1 MTRARLRDLGF
12 AIGRMPTGKYNAI
25 TDVPGTLVGHT
36 TLIHDDPHVARTGV
50 TVVVPREGEIWN
62 DGAFCGCFSFN
73 GSGEM
78 TGIPWIEES
87 GMLTSIIGITNTHQV
102 GLVRDALVEY
112 SIENGYIRGWV
123 LPVVAETYDGFLS
136 DIDAFH
142 LNREHVFQAIASA
155 SGGVTAE
162 GNVGGGTGML
172 CHGFKGGIG
181 TSSRLVETRSGQF
194 TVGALVQANYGSR
207 ADLRVNGVPVGMEIG
222 PEAAPLPGNTSSSGG
237 SIIII
242 VGTDAPLLSI
252 QCQRL
257 ARRATVGL
265 SRAGGSG
272 HNGSGDIFLAFSTLY
287 LIAGMSSYVLLL
299 QIIHKTNPFL
309 ILVKCTGTSQA
320 GHRRLS
326 RAGGAGHNS
335 SGDIFLAFSTGNHV
349 TRTDV
354 PLDVKMLPLDHISPL
369 FDATAEAVEESI
381 INALT
386 SAETMTGLKGRTAHA
401 LPLEELGRV
410 MRKYGF

>member
-102 GLVRDALVEY
+102 GLVRDTLVEY
-112 SIENGYIRGWV
+112 SIENGYIRRWV

-142 LNREHVFQAIASA
+142 VNREHVFQAIASA

-172 CHGFKGGIG
+172 CHDFKGGIG
-181 TSSRLVETRSGQF
+181 TSSRLVETKSGQF
-194 TVGALVQANYGSR
+194 TVGALVQANYGAR

-222 PEAAPLPGNTSSSGG
+222 PETTPFPGNTSSGG

-242 VGTDAPLLSI
+242 VATDAPLLPI

-257 ARRATVGL
+257 ARRATVG
-265 SRAGGSG
+265 
-272 HNGSGDIFLAFSTLY
+272 
-287 LIAGMSSYVLLL
+287 
-299 QIIHKTNPFL
+299 
-309 ILVKCTGTSQA
+309 
-320 GHRRLS
+320 LS

>member
-1 MTRARLRDLGF
+1 MGRARLRDLGF
-12 AIGRMPTGKYNAI
+12 TIGRMPTGKFNAI

-36 TLIHDDPHVARTGV
+36 TLIHDDPRIARTGV
-50 TVVVPREGEIWN
+50 TVVVPHEGEIWK
-62 DGAFCGCFSFN
+62 DAAFCGCFSFN

-102 GLVRDALVEY
+102 GLVRDALVEH
-112 SIENGYIRGWV
+112 SVENGYIRAWE
-123 LPVVAETYDGFLS
+123 LPVVAETYDGFLN

-142 LNREHVFQAIASA
+142 LNRNHVFEAIASA
-155 SGGVTAE
+155 LSGVPAE

-181 TSSRLVETRSGQF
+181 TSSRLVETKSGQF
-194 TVGALVQANYGSR
+194 TVGALVQANYGAR
-207 ADLRVNGVPVGMEIG
+207 ADLRVNGVRVGLEIG
-222 PEAAPLPGNTSSSGG
+222 PETIPLPGNTGGG

-242 VGTDAPLLSI
+242 VATDAPLLPI

-257 ARRATVGL
+257 AKRATVGL
-265 SRAGGSG
+265 SRAGGG
-272 HNGSGDIFLAFSTLY
+272 
-287 LIAGMSSYVLLL
+287 V
-299 QIIHKTNPFL
+299 
-309 ILVKCTGTSQA
+309 
-320 GHRRLS
+320 
-326 RAGGAGHNS
+326 HNS

-349 TRTDV
+349 PRTDG
-354 PLDVKMLPLDHISPL
+354 PLDVKMLPLADISPL

-386 SAETMTGLKGRTAHA
+386 SAETMTGLHGRTAHA
-401 LPLEELGRV
+401 LPLDELRRV
-410 MRKYGF
+410 MLKYGF

>member
-12 AIGRMPTGKYNAI
+12 AIGRMPTGKFNAI

-36 TLIHDDPHVARTGV
+36 TLIHDDPRVARTGV

-123 LPVVAETYDGFLS
+123 LPVVAETYDGFLN

-155 SGGVTAE
+155 SNGVPAE

-181 TSSRLVETRSGQF
+181 TSSRLVETKSGQF
-194 TVGALVQANYGSR
+194 TVGALVQANYGAR
-207 ADLRVNGVPVGMEIG
+207 ADLRANGVPVGMEIG
-222 PEAAPLPGNTSSSGG
+222 PETTPLPGNTSSDGG

-242 VGTDAPLLSI
+242 VATDAPLLPI

-257 ARRATVGL
+257 VPVPGAFDKYKKWVSLMYDLKEEDIRRHACYQVQ
-265 SRAGGSG
+265 SRVERAGA
-272 HNGSGDIFLAFSTLY
+272 D
-287 LIAGMSSYVLLL
+287 
-299 QIIHKTNPFL
+299 
-309 ILVKCTGTSQA
+309 TS
-320 GHRRLS
+320 
-326 RAGGAGHNS
+326 
-335 SGDIFLAFSTGNHV
+335 
-349 TRTDV
+349 
-354 PLDVKMLPLDHISPL
+354 
-369 FDATAEAVEESI
+369 
-381 INALT
+381 
-386 SAETMTGLKGRTAHA
+386 
-401 LPLEELGRV
+401 
-410 MRKYGF
+410 